1 MGILD
6 QLVSISEEF
15 VWQAPFNPQLHFRRE
30 YDCDRL
36 LPDIGRRLVGV
47 SFCAAPRRRQEH
59 VSRRGAAPG
68 WLVFVIMAR
77 PSNYPPSRHLLLE
90 RSHSQLTLS
99 VPMQHM
105 AGLAGPRRCREW
117 LRSRCR
123 RLQPGEDQPQRANAR
138 RHRERVAGDDPLQL
152 RDRRRCLAIIK
163 FYGSHGCFVERRWPP
178 LWTGIRRLHL
188 SS

>member
-1 MGILD
+1 MHGVPQRLPP
-6 QLVSISEEF
+6 SIVAGENLQFAAAVIVNHSTRH
-15 VWQAPFNPQLHFRRE
+15 WP
-30 YDCDRL
+30 
-36 LPDIGRRLVGV
+36 GV
-47 SFCAAPRRRQEH
+47 TRSSKTLAG
-59 VSRRGAAPG
+59 SAPG

-77 PSNYPPSRHLLLE
+77 PPNYPPSRARFLE

-99 VPMQHM
+99 VSMQHM
-105 AGLAGPRRCREW
+105 AGRAGPRRCREW

-123 RLQPGEDQPQRANAR
+123 RLQLGEDQPQRANAR

-178 LWTGIRRLHL
+178 LWTGTRRLRL